1 MKLPG
6 VSATSGLKAARGN
19 VCVGGGVYI
28 NLTIVD
34 YYGEI
39 AAAIRVA
46 IIVQTYRDKLQRSSQ
61 SYSMV
66 KWQVSYG

>member
-1 MKLPG
+1 M
-6 VSATSGLKAARGN
+6 
-19 VCVGGGVYI
+19 CVWGGVYI